1 MKDVTVVV
9 AFAEHVPPKL
19 EGPAV
24 ENRDPGSWPAVAEE
38 AQVFMVTV
46 SGEIDEAGQSRAALN
61 SVVARDE
68 PGGSG
73 TTVIVEGA
81 GHSGSE
87 LPGSTTS
94 PDEVALNESLSVSN
108 LVEPEFSGTA
118 VGDSPQL
125 LDAGVCAA

>member
-1 MKDVTVVV
+1 MV

-24 ENRDPGSWPAVAEE
+24 EKRDSGSWPAVAVE

-61 SVVARDE
+61 SVVVRDE
-68 PGGSG
+68 AVGSG

-81 GHSGSE
+81 GHPGIE
-87 LPGSTTS
+87 LPGSMTS
-94 PDEVALNESLSVSN
+94 PDEVALAESLSVSN
-108 LVEPEFSGTA
+108 LVEPEFPWT
-118 VGDSPQL
+118 VVEDPPQL
-125 LDAGVCAA
+125 LDAGVCTA